1 MEQTNQQLE
10 MRIAELEKQLQQ
22 LQNGSTIPYNIDNSF
37 MARGFLKTSVPET
50 PPGEWYLNEGFVA
63 PTTPEAQAVAVQYLK
78 VLNTEGKNYWIA
90 LYTFSELA

>member
-37 MARGFLKTSVPET
+37 MARGFLKTSVLET
-50 PPGEWYLNEGFVA
+50 PPSGWDTNSGFIAATV
-63 PTTPEAQAVAVQYLK
+63 PEAQAVALQYLR
-78 VLNTEGKNYWIA
+78 VFNTGGRNYWIPV
-90 LYTFSELA
+90 YTFSELA